1 MQYPDTTEIKKR
13 LDKLES
19 NYGVDPIYKEL
30 CEQYREE
37 AQRLDAVV
45 HSLTRALCDTGR
57 ALHNNTEIPSYVQEW
72 WVKHRKCDEERGE
85 SW

>member
-1 MQYPDTTEIKKR
+1 
-13 LDKLES
+13 
-19 NYGVDPIYKEL
+19 
-30 CEQYREE
+30 
-37 AQRLDAVV
+37 
-45 HSLTRALCDTGR
+45 LCDTGR